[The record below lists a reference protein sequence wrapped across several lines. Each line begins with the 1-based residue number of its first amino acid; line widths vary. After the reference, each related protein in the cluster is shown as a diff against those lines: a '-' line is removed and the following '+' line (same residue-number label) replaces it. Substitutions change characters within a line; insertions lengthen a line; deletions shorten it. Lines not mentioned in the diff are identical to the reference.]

1 METWLIQRGNFENR
15 EHKNG
20 IDSILNFDYMG
31 SSEFEWG
38 ALPKSLGNIRSELN
52 EYTYLDVPMQDKVIT
67 VFCKDSQKSDIKT
80 YLTEL
85 AENKMRL
92 KEFSA
97 FDSYIKN
104 DGYLIILNLIC
115 AVVAVD
121 FFLKRNYFSFDHT
134 IRICSHN
141 FQSAIVADGEA
152 DVS

>member
-104 DGYLIILNLIC
+104 DGYFKDRFDFWWDIENDLMFWKKNNEFETKFKTII
-115 AVVAVD
+115 AT
-121 FFLKRNYFSFDHT
+121 KPS
-134 IRICSHN
+134 
-141 FQSAIVADGEA
+141 
-152 DVS
+152 